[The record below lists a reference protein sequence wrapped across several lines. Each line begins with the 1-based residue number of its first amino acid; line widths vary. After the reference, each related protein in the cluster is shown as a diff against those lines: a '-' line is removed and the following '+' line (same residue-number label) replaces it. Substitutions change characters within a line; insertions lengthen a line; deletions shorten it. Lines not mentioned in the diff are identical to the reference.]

1 MSPSIPQ
8 SSEPPSQR
16 MRNRGGHGKRHCWEC
31 RRRCLVCDS
40 EEPGCKRCHTSGIPC
55 PGYGDV
61 KPTRLKWITPGR
73 VVSREQKQKKTLRRK
88 NQDDQE
94 EITED
99 MIRHII
105 SVENYMHITLP
116 HFEMN
121 DEVQVIVQALDYF
134 NSCIYKDLAPIHD
147 FGQNPYLYQISAKH
161 LQAARLSPDY
171 LKYGMLCMIMSHRIN
186 QTSNVL
192 HLKPLVEKF
201 YFYWGLAVRSLND
214 YLNKEDKRAGNT
226 IIAGIL
232 TLLLADIHQGRSL
245 DWRCHLGAIY
255 KLITLRGGFYVLY
268 KSTSMKPLMLCFWFI
283 AVIGDTTCPASDLF
297 LANLHI
303 EALSFLLEKY
313 SIMASQI
320 HLCPIQLFPEIFR
333 INHLRKQGARPDI
346 FDTKALQEVGYEILE
361 RINSFSPQK
370 LAESKHS
377 CQEDWILVG
386 RAYQAAVALYCIL
399 SLQSLSVL
407 PQSSALRIQC
417 AEHGAVLQI
426 LLKEA
431 LASKRLKRFMVWP
444 LVVLGVEAVH
454 GGGAMRT
461 FVASQ
466 LSELS
471 YDAGTYVPLTAE
483 RALEQFWSS
492 GDTRW
497 DVCFGRP
504 YIFTL
509 QIAVDT
515 SRLMPLYE

>member
-1 MSPSIPQ
+1 MPQ
-8 SSEPPSQR
+8 FSELPSQR
-16 MRNRGGHGKRHCWEC
+16 MRNTGGQGKRHCWEC

-40 EEPGCKRCHTSGIPC
+40 KEPGCKRCHTSGIPC

-73 VVSREQKQKKTLRRK
+73 VVSRDQKHKKNSRRK
-88 NQDDQE
+88 YQDDHE
-94 EITED
+94 KITAG
-99 MIRHII
+99 MIRHITT
-105 SVENYMHITLP
+105 VEKYMNITIP
-116 HFEMN
+116 QIEMN
-121 DEVQVIVQALDYF
+121 DEVHVIVQSLEYF

-147 FGQNPYLYQISAKH
+147 FGHNPYLYQISATH
-161 LQAARLSPDY
+161 IRAARLSPDY

-186 QTSNVL
+186 QTSNIL
-192 HLKPLVEKF
+192 QLKPLTEKF

-214 YLNKEDKRAGNT
+214 YLNREDKRAGDT

-255 KLITLRGGFYVLY
+255 KLITLRGGFYALC
-268 KSTSMKPLMLCFWFI
+268 TSISMQPLMLCFWSM

-297 LANLHI
+297 MTNLHV
-303 EALSFLLEKY
+303 EALNFVLEKY

-320 HLCPIQLFPEIFR
+320 HLCPIQLFPEILK
-333 INHLRKQGARPDI
+333 INHLRMKGARLDV
-346 FDTKALQEVGYEILE
+346 FDTKALQEVAYETLE
-361 RINSFSPQK
+361 RIDFFSPQK

-377 CQEDWILVG
+377 CHEDWVLVG

-407 PQSSALRIQC
+407 PHSSALRMQC
-417 AEHGAVLQI
+417 VEHGEVLQT

-431 LASKRLKRFMVWP
+431 LASKRLKRFMIWP
-444 LVVLGVEAVH
+444 LVVLGAEAVH
-454 GGGAMRT
+454 GSEAMRT

-471 YDAGTYVPLTAE
+471 YDAGTYVPLTAK

-492 GDTRW
+492 GETRW

-515 SRLMPLYE
+515 SRLMPLYK